1 MSGSVVESK
10 LHARLQV
17 VNRTEVEA
25 MIGGGVPFFAINLA
39 VGISLAI
46 PGFQSDIAKGLLHA
60 LPQARRQFP
69 FWPDSCMHVLLACRG
84 ALHPWT
90 ISCT

>member
-1 MSGSVVESK
+1 M
-10 LHARLQV
+10 
-17 VNRTEVEA
+17 EA

-60 LPQARRQFP
+60 LPQA
-69 FWPDSCMHVLLACRG
+69 
-84 ALHPWT
+84 
-90 ISCT
+90 

>member
-1 MSGSVVESK
+1 M
-10 LHARLQV
+10 
-17 VNRTEVEA
+17 EA

-69 FWPDSCMHVLLACRG
+69 FWPDLHACAAACRG